1 MHAFCRRAVK
11 RGRRF
16 IVIIMEERM
25 RKHIGR
31 ALALAAVFAILLSFS
46 AAQALRADDGKKPV
60 IHIEERIVDVG
71 LIYEEKDV
79 EYDFVVENRGNAEL
93 HILRIKAG

>member
-1 MHAFCRRAVK
+1 
-11 RGRRF
+11 
-16 IVIIMEERM
+16 M
-25 RKHIGR
+25 RKYFRR
-31 ALALAAVFAILLSFS
+31 ALAAAAAFTILLSLT
-46 AAQALRADDGKKPV
+46 AAQALKADDEKKPV
-60 IHIEERIVDVG
+60 IHMEKKIVDVG